1 MKKIIA
7 LQVVPAQTLN
17 VVLNGQNCQLA
28 IYQKSIGVYLD
39 LYVNNV
45 PIVQG
50 GLCLDRAP
58 IAASAYL
65 GFNGYLMF
73 SDLQGTSDPVYS
85 GFGTRY
91 QLVYV
96 SP

>member
-1 MKKIIA
+1 MKKIRSIPA
-7 LQVVPAQTLN
+7 APAQTLS
-17 VVLNGQNCQLA
+17 VVLNGQNCQIA
-28 IYQKSIGVYLD
+28 IYQKSVGAYLD
-39 LYVNNV
+39 LYVDNA

-50 GLCLDRAP
+50 NLCLDRAP
-58 IAASAYL
+58 IAASVYL
-65 GFNGYLMF
+65 GFKGFLMF
-73 SDLQGTSDPVYS
+73 SDLQGTSDPVYT